1 MTEHF
6 AEPITRAAGHQI
18 RCLNLL
24 KDRCS
29 ISHMQEIG
37 VMPMQREQKA
47 ANEAKKEYLWQYRKA
62 LQKEKEI
69 EEEIYQLRMNKISP
83 SLVQDGLP
91 HGSGGS
97 DLSGYAAK
105 IDELLRDLEK
115 QMNKR
120 IELRLR
126 ISREIESMSDET
138 ESLIL
143 RYKYIQG
150 LSFEEIAVRLGYT
163 YRHTTR
169 LHGKALENFKM
180 SYYVRK

>member
-1 MTEHF
+1 
-6 AEPITRAAGHQI
+6 
-18 RCLNLL
+18 
-24 KDRCS
+24 
-29 ISHMQEIG
+29 
-37 VMPMQREQKA
+37 MQREQKA

-138 ESLIL
+138 ESLLL
-143 RYKYIQG
+143 RYRYIQG
-150 LSFEEIAVRLGYT
+150 LKWEDIALRMDYSWQ
-163 YRHTTR
+163 HI
-169 LHGKALENFKM
+169 HKIHAKALQHFEM
-180 SYYVRK
+180 

>member
-1 MTEHF
+1 
-6 AEPITRAAGHQI
+6 
-18 RCLNLL
+18 
-24 KDRCS
+24 
-29 ISHMQEIG
+29 
-37 VMPMQREQKA
+37 MQREQKA

-62 LQKEKEI
+62 LQKENEI
-69 EEEIYQLRMNKISP
+69 ETEIYQLRMNKISP

-138 ESLIL
+138 ESLLL
-143 RYKYIQG
+143 RYRYIQG
-150 LSFEEIAVRLGYT
+150 LKWEDIALRMDYSWQ
-163 YRHTTR
+163 HI
-169 LHGKALENFKM
+169 HKIHAKALQHFEM
-180 SYYVRK
+180 

>member
-1 MTEHF
+1 
-6 AEPITRAAGHQI
+6 
-18 RCLNLL
+18 
-24 KDRCS
+24 
-29 ISHMQEIG
+29 
-37 VMPMQREQKA
+37 MQREQKA

-105 IDELLRDLEK
+105 IDELFRDLEK

-138 ESLIL
+138 ESLLL
-143 RYKYIQG
+143 RYRYIQG
-150 LSFEEIAVRLGYT
+150 LKWEDIALRMDYSWQ
-163 YRHTTR
+163 HI
-169 LHGKALENFKM
+169 HKIHAKALQHFEM
-180 SYYVRK
+180 

>member
-1 MTEHF
+1 
-6 AEPITRAAGHQI
+6 
-18 RCLNLL
+18 
-24 KDRCS
+24 
-29 ISHMQEIG
+29 
-37 VMPMQREQKA
+37 MQREQKA

-105 IDELLRDLEK
+105 IDELLRNLEK

-138 ESLIL
+138 ESLLL
-143 RYKYIQG
+143 RYRYIQG
-150 LSFEEIAVRLGYT
+150 LKWEDIALRMDYSWQ
-163 YRHTTR
+163 HI
-169 LHGKALENFKM
+169 HKIHAKALQHFEM
-180 SYYVRK
+180 

>member
-1 MTEHF
+1 
-6 AEPITRAAGHQI
+6 
-18 RCLNLL
+18 
-24 KDRCS
+24 
-29 ISHMQEIG
+29 
-37 VMPMQREQKA
+37 MQREQKA

-105 IDELLRDLEK
+105 IDELFRDLEK

-138 ESLIL
+138 ESLLL
-143 RYKYIQG
+143 RYRYIQG
-150 LSFEEIAVRLGYT
+150 LKWEDIALRMDYSWRGIHKVHARALQHFQMKECMEV
-163 YRHTTR
+163 HTESV
-169 LHGKALENFKM
+169 L
-180 SYYVRK
+180 